1 MRKHTITI
9 YTNDECS
16 LWDIMREIN
25 FQIDRNVFSRE
36 NIRQRKFSGTW
47 EVEKNSTSPT
57 WPYWGNYETVAKWE
71 SIVVPNSEFI
81 KFQSEQKKTS
91 RNHP

>member
-25 FQIDRNVFSRE
+25 CEIDRKVFDRQ

-47 EVEKNSTSPT
+47 EVEKNISTIASP
-57 WPYWGNYETVAKWE
+57 Y
-71 SIVVPNSEFI
+71 
-81 KFQSEQKKTS
+81 
-91 RNHP
+91 R

>member
-47 EVEKNSTSPT
+47 EVEKESTSPT
-57 WPYWGNYETVAKWE
+57 WPYLGNYETVAKWE
-71 SIVVPNSEFI
+71 SVVVPNKEFI
-81 KFQSEQKKTS
+81 QFQLDQKKTS
-91 RNHP
+91 RIHP